1 MSDSDTE
8 AENAARLAVFRE
20 NVTCWTLEN
29 QKPWRDRSEFCIAEL
44 ARELALAPGQV
55 KTDRSDRE
63 QIVSDIYEW
72 ATQGECDEADVLM
85 IVTYSRRL
93 APFLSECRAARAEP
107 GDRQLE
113 PNPDPDFDVDY
124 PVLEQL
130 PNGRLRLNMGGII
143 LKRRAVRALLDFC
156 ELPGA
161 SRLRRRLG
169 FDAHE
174 QEHVSKAAAAGA
186 GVQSSPPSDVANATP
201 APQQVEGSGGGN
213 QLPPAQPQHRGRK
226 RGPRDR
232 VKSEMK
238 DKYGPDLSKSKLA
251 DRKTLSDQM
260 LAMAYNTSRSTAR
273 RARQELL
280 SELPKIDQKCS

>member
-29 QKPWRDRSEFCIAEL
+29 QKPWQDRSEFCIAEL
-44 ARELALAPGQV
+44 ASELALAPGQI
-55 KTDRSDRE
+55 KIDRSDRE
-63 QIVSDIYEW
+63 QIVSDIYKR

-85 IVTYSRRL
+85 IVTYSRLL

-113 PNPDPDFDVDY
+113 PNPDPDFDVNY

-130 PNGRLRLNMGGII
+130 PNGRLRVNMGAII

-169 FDAHE
+169 FGDHE
-174 QEHVSKAAAAGA
+174 QEHVSKAVAAGA
-186 GVQSSPPSDVANATP
+186 GVRSSPSSVGSDV
-201 APQQVEGSGGGN
+201 
-213 QLPPAQPQHRGRK
+213 PPGQPRGRRRK
-226 RGPRDR
+226 ERER
-232 VKSEMK
+232 VKSEMRERFC
-238 DKYGPDLSKSKLA
+238 SNWSELA
-251 DRKTLSDQM
+251 DRTVWSGEE
-260 LAMAYNTSRSTAR
+260 LAKAFKTSRSTAD
-273 RARQELL
+273 RARDELL
-280 SELPKIDQKCS
+280 SKLP